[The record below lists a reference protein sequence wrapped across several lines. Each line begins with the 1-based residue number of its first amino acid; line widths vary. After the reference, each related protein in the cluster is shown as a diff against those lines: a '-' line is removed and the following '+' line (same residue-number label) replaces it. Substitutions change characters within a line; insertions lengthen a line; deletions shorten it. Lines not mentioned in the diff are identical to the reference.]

1 MSCIIISK
9 IAQIYI
15 LKFVQYLQRWNDFGE
30 FKIQRD
36 IYSAFLIMNV
46 NTDLKTINKEKCD
59 ETFENFLMLHNKE
72 VARLKGNK
80 NLSSIAI

>member
-1 MSCIIISK
+1 MKHIKKKKLSE
-9 IAQIYI
+9 
-15 LKFVQYLQRWNDFGE
+15 RWNDFGE